1 LPFVAFLS
9 PHHDRASFDCGKEP
23 LNRYLREVAR
33 QSADRNL
40 GVTQVVVPEPQAA
53 AIMGYFT
60 LLTRTVEAATL
71 SEKRLP
77 MGAVGV
83 ALLGRLATDRRYAGQ
98 GLGERML
105 LRAMAET
112 ETAAR
117 RIGIYA
123 LVVDALDEEA
133 RAWYLKRDFGFKP
146 MRDDAQRLYV
156 SQLVAKFGAVRGL
169 DSLSDVA

>member
-1 LPFVAFLS
+1 MPFVELLAA
-9 PHHDRASFDCGKEP
+9 HHDRASFDCGKEP

-40 GVTQVVVPEPQAA
+40 GVTQVVVLEPKAPE
-53 AIMGYFT
+53 ILGYFT
-60 LLTRTVEAATL
+60 LVTRTVESDVL

-77 MGAVGV
+77 PGGVGV
-83 ALLGRLATDRRYAGQ
+83 VLLGRLAVDRRYGRR

-112 ETAAR
+112 DAAAK

-123 LVVDALDEEA
+123 LVLDAINEEA
-133 RAWYLKRDFGFKP
+133 RAWYLARDFGFKP
-146 MRDDAQRLYV
+146 VLDDPNRLYV
-156 SQLVAKFGAVRGL
+156 PVAFIRQLQLGDIGSEL
-169 DSLSDVA
+169 